1 MVCFTTVPFEILT
14 FHSRSS
20 LGDILTVTIPE
31 QQRVKLGNFEEELL
45 RSRASIT
52 QNFDALATVVP
63 EILSHKLRLNLAVF
77 LTLSMSTLL
86 VVQTTNF
93 EEMLPSSSRSIRQN
107 LDVLATLLFEIL
119 TFHSRSFLGDIVTL
133 AISEQQRVKSR
144 NIEEELLRSRATIT
158 QTFCALATVVPE
170 ILSHELR
177 LNLAI
182 S

>member
-1 MVCFTTVPFEILT
+1 MLHYCTFWDIK

-63 EILSHKLRLNLAVF
+63 EILRLNLAVF
-77 LTLSMSTLL
+77 LTLSISTLL
-86 VVQTTNF
+86 IVQTPNF
-93 EEMLPSSSRSIRQN
+93 EKMLSSSSRSIRQN
-107 LDVLATLLFEIL
+107 LDVLATLLFEIS
-119 TFHSRSFLGDIVTL
+119 TFHSRSFLGDILTL
-133 AISEQQRVKSR
+133 TISEQQRVKLR
-144 NIEEELLRSRATIT
+144 NIEEELLRSRVTIT
-158 QTFCALATVVPE
+158 QTFHALTTVVPE

-177 LNLAI
+177 LNLDI